1 MTHRWIVMGI
11 VLLAGL
17 TGPLEIAADSR
28 DPERGSEAAR
38 EFLHPQEPEEDTP
51 RLRFFD
57 DRVTL
62 AFFLELAYEYSDVE
76 DTDDKDSGSLHD
88 IFLDTAEFELHIT
101 PIEAVEARVV
111 AGIENVHKNGD
122 DTEGFLDEASLRLRY
137 PGAPFYFVGGKRT
150 QPFGVFEDR
159 LISGTIT
166 EDLYEIVKVGATV
179 GYAPEALGIDLA
191 FTTYRGQEISQNL
204 QSEDTHEFAQGRRDR
219 QENGSYIASLQLE
232 PWGEWLFLSASYN
245 NEPGDG
251 RRNQSLGGALTLTLW
266 DCNLDFEYI
275 AALSREDGENAEENL
290 EKAWFVGLSWEL
302 WEAFE
307 VATRYEHFDDD
318 NEEDQEEVV
327 DKRWLAGFNYT
338 FTDYTTLSVE
348 YRYTDF
354 EQESDSDAV
363 GNQNELIIQ
372 IALEY

>member
-1 MTHRWIVMGI
+1 MMHRWVVLVIVMLVG
-11 VLLAGL
+11 LAN
-17 TGPLEIAADSR
+17 PQEIAADSR

-38 EFLHPQEPEEDTP
+38 EFLHPEEPEADTP

-57 DRVTL
+57 GRVTL
-62 AFFLELAYEYSDVE
+62 AFLLELAYEYSDVE
-76 DTDDKDSGSLHD
+76 ETDDEDSGSLHD
-88 IFLDTAEFELHIT
+88 IFLDTAEFALQVT
-101 PIEAVEARVV
+101 PIEAIEARVV

-137 PGAPFYFVGGKRT
+137 PGVPFYFVGGKRT

-179 GYAPEALGIDLA
+179 GYAPEALGLDLA
-191 FTTYRGQEISQNL
+191 VTAYRGQEISQNL
-204 QSEDTHEFAQGRRDR
+204 QSEDIHEFDEGRRDR

-251 RRNQSLGGALTLTLW
+251 RRNQSLGGALTLTAW

-275 AALSREDGENAEENL
+275 AALSREDGENEEENL

-302 WEAFE
+302 REDFE
-307 VATRYEHFDDD
+307 VATRYEHLDDD
-318 NEEDQEEVV
+318 DGEDQEEVV
-327 DKRWLAGFNYT
+327 DYRWLAGFNYT

-348 YRYTDF
+348 YRYTNF

-363 GNQNELIIQ
+363 GEQNELIIQ
-372 IALEY
+372 LALEY